1 MFESIEKTIEPRA
14 LQEDEYFNAA
24 DGLIYCARC
33 NTPRQK
39 VFSRLG
45 CTILLSV
52 LCKCRLE
59 RREREE
65 EERKQR
71 AFMEKV
77 SRLKACGLQDKGL
90 LDCTFDKDLGYNP
103 EIDKARRYV
112 EHWEEMRQTSS
123 GLLLWGSVGTGKTF
137 IAGCVANA
145 LLEKGIPVLMTHFAR
160 MLNTLTNMFAE
171 DRNAFID
178 SLNEYSLLIIDD
190 LGMERSSEFALEQVF
205 NVIDSRYRNKK
216 PLIVTTN
223 LTLEEMKYPEDIV
236 HQRIY
241 GRILERC
248 VPIRVNRQDIRKIN
262 AEKRVTKLKTLLNN
276 NQSIIPTYNTESEA
290 LCAL

>member
-1 MFESIEKTIEPRA
+1 MFERIEKTIVPRA

-39 VFSRLG
+39 MFSRLG

-71 AFMEKV
+71 ALMEKV

-90 LDCTFDKDLGYNP
+90 LDCTFDKDLSYNP

-123 GLLLWGSVGTGKTF
+123 GLLLWSRCAAAKASQT
-137 IAGCVANA
+137 
-145 LLEKGIPVLMTHFAR
+145 
-160 MLNTLTNMFAE
+160 
-171 DRNAFID
+171 
-178 SLNEYSLLIIDD
+178 Y
-190 LGMERSSEFALEQVF
+190 RSASGASF
-205 NVIDSRYRNKK
+205 
-216 PLIVTTN
+216 VTT
-223 LTLEEMKYPEDIV
+223 
-236 HQRIY
+236 
-241 GRILERC
+241 C
-248 VPIRVNRQDIRKIN
+248 VLACCSWVSCSFISNSVCTPQVYRDHH
-262 AEKRVTKLKTLLNN
+262 KR
-276 NQSIIPTYNTESEA
+276 
-290 LCAL
+290 